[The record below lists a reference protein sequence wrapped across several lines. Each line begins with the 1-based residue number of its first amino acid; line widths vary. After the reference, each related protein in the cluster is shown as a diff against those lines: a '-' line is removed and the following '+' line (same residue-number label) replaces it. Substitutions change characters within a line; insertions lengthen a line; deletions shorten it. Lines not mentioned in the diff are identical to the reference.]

1 MLLAVVRSGI
11 GFLEYSYSFGANENG
26 ERESYIEESTVAQY
40 LICPCVQLQI

>member
-26 ERESYIEESTVAQY
+26 EGKFYSEEISV
-40 LICPCVQLQI
+40 V